1 MLSRITGNAGGL
13 QRFGLARRVGM
24 LLVAAML
31 LGFVAAVLSGSPA
44 RANPGVGAPDSPT
57 SCPHQGYNT
66 STTIA
71 NCRPT
76 TTTGSQTLSLTVSYK
91 NGRLKWQACA
101 QPADQGSTVQLYV
114 DGNAVDSGTIEGSG
128 CTSLGNTN
136 ICLSPGQ
143 HQATATDAQYSLVA
157 QQQFSVQDSGCNS
170 PSAAAASAANAS
182 GSTTGSSGSHPSGFL
197 AFTGA
202 NIALMVIG
210 AIILIALGYGT
221 LRVAR
226 QRRSA

>member
-1 MLSRITGNAGGL
+1 MRTSSLP
-13 QRFGLARRVGM
+13 RRVGLALM
-24 LLVAAML
+24 AAVL
-31 LGFVAAVLSGSPA
+31 LGFVAAVLAGSPA
-44 RANPGVGAPDSPT
+44 RANPGVGVPASPT
-57 SCPHQGYNT
+57 SCPNQGYNT

-76 TTTGSQTLSLTVSYK
+76 TTTGSQSLTLTVSYK
-91 NGRLKWQACA
+91 NGQLKWQACA
-101 QPADQGSTVQLYV
+101 GSGAQGSTVQLYV
-114 DGNAVDSGTIEGSG
+114 DGSAVDSRTIGGNG
-128 CTSLGNTN
+128 CTSNGNTT
-136 ICLSPGQ
+136 ICLSSGQ

-157 QQQFSVQDSGCNS
+157 QQQFTVQNSGCNN
-170 PSAAAASAANAS
+170 PAVAAASAAES
-182 GSTTGSSGSHPSGFL
+182 RGSTTGSTGSRSGSL

-221 LRVAR
+221 LRIAR